1 MKLITETVDHGLEM
15 LTESKNGKKNHY
27 IEGIFM
33 TSEKENRNKRIYPR
47 KVMESAVN
55 KYTEEQV
62 KKGRAVGEL
71 NHPEGPTINLDKVS
85 HKIESLKW
93 EGINVIGKA
102 KLLDT
107 PMGSIAKQLIDGGV
121 QLGVS
126 TRGMGSLNTREGKN
140 YVGDDFTLAA
150 VDIVQDPSAHDA
162 YVKGLYENIEWV
174 FDSSTKMWVKKES
187 YKYKSINEDLALREL
202 KNLLFKL

>member
-1 MKLITETVDHGLEM
+1 MRLITETLDSGIEM
-15 LTESKNGKKNHY
+15 LTEMKNGKKNHY

-33 TSEKENRNKRIYPR
+33 QSETANRNKRIYP
-47 KVMESAVN
+47 KTVMESAVS
-55 KYTEEQV
+55 KYITEQV
-62 KKGRAVGEL
+62 AKGRAVGEL

-93 EGINVIGKA
+93 EGKNVVGKA

-107 PMGSIAKQLIDGGV
+107 PMGSIAKQLIEGGV

-126 TRGMGSLNTREGKN
+126 TRGMGSMESRDGKN
-140 YVGDDFTLAA
+140 YVGEDFTLAA

-162 YVKGLYENIEWV
+162 FVKGLYENVEWI
-174 FDSSTKMWVKKES
+174 FDSSCNMWLKKENN
-187 YKYKSINEDLALREL
+187 KYRNIDEDIALREL